1 MAENEVYV
9 KNWDISSIG
18 ILENHINEM
27 NVANYYL
34 DMPMIKSL
42 IHERNTFSHKGDFG
56 HACIISGHKGMMGAA
71 ILASRACLKA
81 GVGLLSCYIPSCGYE
96 IMQKSLPEAMVIC
109 DESDT
114 HINSVPEKVYEFKTL
129 GIGPGLGTN
138 THTEQAIIELL
149 KRSKANML
157 IDADALNLLS
167 KNTENYKYINE
178 KHILT
183 PHPGEFKRLVGPWI
197 NDYEK
202 IEKQRSF
209 CIKHS
214 CTIVLKGANT
224 SICTPDGKIF
234 FNSTGNPGM
243 STAGSGDVLSGLI
256 TGLLSQAY
264 TCTEAAILGVY
275 IHGLAGDLALTKE
288 SHESLIASDIIDYFG
303 KAFKIVSN
311 T

>member
-1 MAENEVYV
+1 
-9 KNWDISSIG
+9 
-18 ILENHINEM
+18 
-27 NVANYYL
+27 
-34 DMPMIKSL
+34 
-42 IHERNTFSHKGDFG
+42 
-56 HACIISGHKGMMGAA
+56 
-71 ILASRACLKA
+71 LK
-81 GVGLLSCYIPSCGYE
+81 
-96 IMQKSLPEAMVIC
+96 K
-109 DESDT
+109 
-114 HINSVPEKVYEFKTL
+114 
-129 GIGPGLGTN
+129 
-138 THTEQAIIELL
+138 
-149 KRSKANML
+149 SKANML

-167 KNTENYKYINE
+167 KNTENYKQLNE

-202 IEKQRSF
+202 IEKQRNF

-214 CTIVLKGANT
+214 CTMVLKGART

-256 TGLLSQAY
+256 TGLLSQGY
-264 TCTEAAILGVY
+264 TCIESACLGVY

-303 KAFKIVSN
+303 KAFKIISK